1 LEIDKQQ
8 KRQWKSPVATGNG
21 NSKQN
26 RNKKPELYQ
35 LRSVLGGGFIIKS
48 KQLRFLFYTIPY
60 HPISR
65 HLASTIYHFPLTTKP
80 KIQF

>member
-48 KQLRFLFYTIPY
+48 KQLRFLFYTIPSNLSPSRFY
-60 HPISR
+60 HIPFSIDHKTENSI
-65 HLASTIYHFPLTTKP
+65 LN
-80 KIQF
+80 